1 MNNHRSLFGIAC
13 RSLAFSFLMAATA
26 LIVRAQQSPS
36 VASTA
41 QAPVLLAS
49 AAAPA
54 DLALAT
60 TSSSSS
66 SSSSADSDAATD
78 SSFKFLDSTQPP
90 PRRGYGRPHYASSN
104 TNADGSN
111 KYTGMAGMGFA
122 APVGNTHKYETPS
135 YDLQFGFGRNFDRIA
150 GLLFQFDYDHFGLQ
164 GKTLGN
170 ETYIDNYCTVAQ
182 YSAGLCTPLGP
193 APANN
198 TTQVDGSNHV
208 WSFTLNPTFTLP
220 TEGSL
225 GAYAVVG
232 FGYYHKVTNF
242 TAPTL
247 QEYCYYYCEEIEAN
261 ATFDHY
267 TSNSV
272 GVNGGFGLTYKVS
285 KFSNERFYVEA
296 RYVFIPNSQR
306 YGYTAA
312 NIATTNY
319 NGWNA
324 YPANSNRTT
333 YIPVKFGLRF

>member
-1 MNNHRSLFGIAC
+1 MNNHRSLFGFAC
-13 RSLAFSFLMAATA
+13 RSAAFSFLMAATA
-26 LIVRAQQSPS
+26 LITRAQQPFS

-41 QAPVLLAS
+41 QAPVLMAS
-49 AAAPA
+49 ESAPA
-54 DLALAT
+54 DLAL

-66 SSSSADSDAATD
+66 SSSAAADSDAATE
-78 SSFKFLDSTQPP
+78 SGFKMLDSMQPP

-111 KYTGMAGMGFA
+111 KYTGLAGVGFA

-135 YDLQFGFGRNFDRIA
+135 YDLQFGFGRNFNKVA

-164 GKTLGN
+164 GKTLAN
-170 ETYIDNYCTVAQ
+170 QTYLYNFGC
-182 YSAGLCTPLGP
+182 SANAIATGACGVTSL
-193 APANN
+193 
-198 TTQVDGSNHV
+198 DGSNHV

-232 FGYYHKVTNF
+232 AGFYHKVTDF
-242 TAPTL
+242 TEPGTG
-247 QEYCYYYCEEIEAN
+247 EYCDPYYGCYTYTAN
-261 ATFDHY
+261 QTIDHY
-267 TSNSV
+267 TSNSA
-272 GVNGGFGLTYKVS
+272 GFSGGIGLTYKVS

-306 YGYTAA
+306 IGYTAT
-312 NIATTNY
+312 NVATTNY
-319 NGWNA
+319 NGYDA